1 MINDSINLMRNIKTT
16 GTITPSSRVLIKH
29 LLSPVD
35 FNTARCIVEL
45 GPGNGCITRALLQ
58 RMHADSTLLCFELNP
73 EFATRLSKHIS
84 DPRLHIHN
92 TCASA
97 LHSILAGG
105 SADANGSSEEAASSA
120 HSTDTLSNAAA
131 RSTPASPGGCA
142 DYVISSLPLAL
153 LDDAKVE
160 SILSAIRESLC
171 PGGHFLQYQ
180 YSLAHYAD
188 LKSTFSKVHLRFTIR
203 NMPPAFVYDC
213 LR

>member
-1 MINDSINLMRNIKTT
+1 MITDSIKLMRNIKTT

-35 FNTARCIVEL
+35 FATARCIVEL

-58 RMHADSTLLCFELNP
+58 HMRADSNLLCFELNP

-97 LHSILAGG
+97 LHSILADG
-105 SADANGSSEEAASSA
+105 SAYTNGSSAEAASSA
-120 HSTDTLSNAAA
+120 HSTDSLSDAAA
-131 RSTPASPGGCA
+131 RSTVVSTNDCA

-153 LDDAKVE
+153 LSDAKVE
-160 SILSAIRESLC
+160 SILHAIHDSLC
-171 PGGHFLQYQ
+171 PEGRFLQYQ

-188 LKSTFSKVHLRFTIR
+188 LKSTFSKVHLKFTIR
-203 NMPPAFVYDC
+203 NMPPAFVYEC